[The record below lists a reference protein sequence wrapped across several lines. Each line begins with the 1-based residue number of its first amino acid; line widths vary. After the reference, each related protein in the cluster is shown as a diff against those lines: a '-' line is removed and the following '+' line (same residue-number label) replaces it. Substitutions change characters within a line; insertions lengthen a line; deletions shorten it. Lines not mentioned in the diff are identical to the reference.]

1 MKEDIEKIIKTAKD
15 NEYAALDMVIA
26 ANSMMVEELKAKL
39 QENGG
44 SISFTEPFSN
54 PYMVGCGTEVF
65 ELKVTK
71 VYLDEEEEIKIDG
84 QIVYG
89 DDTIY
94 TFNID
99 EFVLCQ
105 MFHILILI

>member
-1 MKEDIEKIIKTAKD
+1 MREDIEKIIKNAKD
-15 NEYAALDMVIA
+15 NNYNVLDMVIA

-44 SISFTEPFSN
+44 SVSFTEPFSN
-54 PYMVGCGTEVF
+54 PYMVGCGTDVF

-71 VYLDEEEEIKIDG
+71 VYFDENEEIKIDG

-99 EFVLCQ
+99 EFVLGQ
-105 MFHILILI
+105 IYNILILL

>member
-1 MKEDIEKIIKTAKD
+1 MSENVEKIIKNAKD
-15 NEYAALDMVIA
+15 NNYNTMDMVIA
-26 ANSMMVEELKAKL
+26 ANAMMVEELKTKL
-39 QENGG
+39 KENGG
-44 SISFTEPFSN
+44 SISFTKQFSN
-54 PYMVGCGTEVF
+54 PYMVGCGTEVY

-71 VYLDEEEEIKIDG
+71 VYLDEKEEIKIDG

-99 EFVLCQ
+99 EFVMGQ
-105 MFHILILI
+105 IYNILIVI

>member
-1 MKEDIEKIIKTAKD
+1 MSKNIEKIIKNAKD
-15 NEYAALDMVIA
+15 NNYNTIDMVIA
-26 ANSMMVEELKAKL
+26 ANSMMVEELTNKIK
-39 QENGG
+39 ENGG
-44 SISFTEPFSN
+44 SISFTKPFSN
-54 PYMVGCGTEVF
+54 PYMVGCGTDVF

-71 VYLDEEEEIKIDG
+71 VYLDDKEEIKIDG

-99 EFVLCQ
+99 EFVIGQ
-105 MFHILILI
+105 IYNILILI

>member
-1 MKEDIEKIIKTAKD
+1 MREDIEKIIKTAKD
-15 NEYAALDMVIA
+15 NNYKTLDMVIA
-26 ANSMMVEELKAKL
+26 ANAMMIEELKAKL
-39 QENGG
+39 KENGG
-44 SISFTEPFSN
+44 SISFTKQFKN
-54 PYMVGCGTEVF
+54 PYMIGCGTDVF

-71 VYLDEEEEIKIDG
+71 VYLDEKEEIKIDG

-99 EFVLCQ
+99 KFAMGQ
-105 MFHILILI
+105 IYNILKLI